1 MGRHTPAHTDLSSV
15 WFGRQVVRSP
25 DIDIDSEAAMEQAY
39 SKIEVIIMN
48 TQDIQGDVGV
58 KKVHGRG

>member
-1 MGRHTPAHTDLSSV
+1 M
-15 WFGRQVVRSP
+15 RSP

-58 KKVHGRG
+58 KNVHSRG